1 MSDPALPH
9 DAIAERLSSLVAD
22 TDIPLE
28 QQTPWQRYEM
38 ASFGDNRP
46 TAVARAAAE
55 KSARA
60 ALQKQLSE
68 QIANSRQQARDEG
81 HAEGHAEGFA
91 AGHAEG
97 LAQGRLDAA
106 AEREQLLH
114 LLGSFTDELARANE
128 TVSREVM
135 SLALD
140 VAKAMLKTALPV
152 KPELVLPVI
161 EDAMQRLPTLQ
172 PPALLQLSPEDFSLV
187 QAQVGEG
194 LVANGWRLLPDA
206 SIERGGCRIETGTNQ
221 VDAEVGTR
229 WARIAEALG
238 GDVRWVD

>member
-81 HAEGHAEGFA
+81 HAEGHADGFA

-106 AEREQLLH
+106 AEREQLLQ
-114 LLGSFTDELARANE
+114 LLVSFTDELARANE

-140 VAKAMLKTALPV
+140 VAKAMLKTALPA

-161 EDAMQRLPTLQ
+161 EDAMLRLPTLQ
-172 PPALLQLSPEDFSLV
+172 PPALIVRGDETDTFFASTAQRVKRVNPRVNVETIAAATHLV
-187 QAQVGEG
+187 PLERPGEVHQHITAF
-194 LVANGWRLLPDA
+194 LN
-206 SIERGGCRIETGTNQ
+206 
-221 VDAEVGTR
+221 
-229 WARIAEALG
+229 AL
-238 GDVRWVD
+238 